1 MTRFSLLFA
10 AFACSGFA
18 ASAAVRPTILPDSI
32 GVEYRNNKVL
42 IKHRVAPGET
52 LYGISRR
59 YKVPV
64 EQIVEAN
71 PKLEGALGAGQI
83 VLVPR
88 TRVVL
93 TPPGAPKTATAAGPA
108 AAPNPAARGLA
119 ADARGNKVYK
129 VEKGQTLFSIAR
141 RFGLSPADIAR
152 QNNMAA
158 DAGVRIGQTL
168 IIVPAGGA
176 AAAVPP
182 EAAPVTKAASV
193 PAPTNRPERG
203 DETEREKEKETAGA
217 TAAVLPPAREEAP
230 ERVSEIVRKVTENG
244 LAAVIEGG
252 GTDKY
257 LALHKTAPVGT
268 IMQVRNIM
276 NGQSV
281 YVRVIGQLP
290 DTGENSNVLVR
301 ISRRAVQKLATPD
314 SRFRVETSYVP

>member
-10 AFACSGFA
+10 AFALSGFA
-18 ASAAVRPTILPDSI
+18 ASATPRPIALPDSI

-52 LYGISRR
+52 LYGIARR

-64 EQIVEAN
+64 DQIVEAN

-93 TPPGAPKTATAAGPA
+93 SNPAAKSATAAVPNA
-108 AAPNPAARGLA
+108 AAKGLST
-119 ADARGNKVYK
+119 DARGNKVYK
-129 VEKGQTLFSIAR
+129 VAKGETLFAVAR
-141 RFGLSPADIAR
+141 RFDMTPADIAR

-158 DAGVRIGQTL
+158 NAGVRIGQTL
-168 IIVPAGGA
+168 IIVPAGGSADA
-176 AAAVPP
+176 AVAAAPKPAAVPAPNNRP
-182 EAAPVTKAASV
+182 ERTDDSDKEKESATAPAAPVT
-193 PAPTNRPERG
+193 PA
-203 DETEREKEKETAGA
+203 KED
-217 TAAVLPPAREEAP
+217 AP
-230 ERVSEIVRKVTENG
+230 ERASEIVRKVTESG

>member
-1 MTRFSLLFA
+1 MIRFSLLFA
-10 AFACSGFA
+10 AFAFSGFA
-18 ASAAVRPTILPDSI
+18 ASAALRPLSLPDSI

-42 IKHRVAPGET
+42 IRHRVMPGET
-52 LYGISRR
+52 LYGIARR

-64 EQIVEAN
+64 DQIVEAN

-88 TRVVL
+88 PRVVL
-93 TPPGAPKTATAAGPA
+93 STPAAPRATAAAA
-108 AAPNPAARGLA
+108 AAPNPAAKGLA
-119 ADARGNKVYK
+119 TDARGNRVYK

-141 RFGLSPADIAR
+141 SFGLTPADIAR
-152 QNNMAA
+152 QNNLAA
-158 DAGVRIGQTL
+158 TAGVRIGQTL

-176 AAAVPP
+176 STP
-182 EAAPVTKAASV
+182 EAAPVAAAAPVKAA
-193 PAPTNRPERG
+193 PTPTNRPERA
-203 DETEREKEKETAGA
+203 DEGEKDKEKDAAAATPPAAPPAEKEET
-217 TAAVLPPAREEAP
+217 P
-230 ERVSEIVRKVTENG
+230 ERASEIVRKVKESG

>member
-10 AFACSGFA
+10 AFALSGFA

-42 IKHRVAPGET
+42 IKHRVMPGET

-64 EQIVEAN
+64 EQIVEVN

-88 TRVVL
+88 TRVVIS
-93 TPPGAPKTATAAGPA
+93 APSAAKAAPTA
-108 AAPNPAARGLA
+108 AAPNPAAKGLTT
-119 ADARGNKVYK
+119 DARGNKVYK
-129 VEKGQTLFSIAR
+129 VEKGQTLFAIAR
-141 RFGLSPADIAR
+141 RFDLTPADIAR
-152 QNNMAA
+152 QNNMAPS
-158 DAGVRIGQTL
+158 AGVRIGQTL

-176 AAAVPP
+176 SAAP
-182 EAAPVTKAASV
+182 EAAPVATAPVKAAPV
-193 PAPTNRPERG
+193 PAPTNRPER
-203 DETEREKEKETAGA
+203 DDNDRDKEKEPAA
-217 TAAVLPPAREEAP
+217 TASTAPAPAKEEAP
-230 ERVSEIVRKVTENG
+230 ERASEIVRKVTESG